1 MMKRLLLLAVTLIVC
16 SAKVFA
22 LGDNIDSLKQKLD
35 LAQNDSLKA
44 YLYTQLA
51 SEYMKYDA
59 DMGKKHGRLYQNEA
73 LKYTLLAVHAYSR
86 FNDTLNLRQS
96 FDRLTYIYHLQGK
109 NSEAKWFVLQSN
121 TLSRAKNDIP
131 NIIESLLM
139 LASIQTDIEDY
150 KLAHQ
155 NLAEALD
162 WATKYHYQKEEAEV
176 QQGFVA
182 FYERQKEY
190 DKADEA
196 QKLHDSIADNIKK
209 DEEARLMTKLK
220 QQTDSI
226 DKKKGSLSNNSSSDS
241 SAFKTNYAKRI
252 ASL

>member
-1 MMKRLLLLAVTLIVC
+1 M
-16 SAKVFA
+16 
-22 LGDNIDSLKQKLD
+22 GDNIDSLKQKLD

-44 YLYTQLA
+44 FLCTQLA
-51 SEYMKYDA
+51 NEYMRYDVE
-59 DMGKKHGRLYQNEA
+59 MGKKHGHIYQNEA

-121 TLSRAKNDIP
+121 TLSRAKNDVP
-131 NIIESLLM
+131 NIISSLLM
-139 LASIQTDIEDY
+139 LAAIQTDIEDY
-150 KLAHQ
+150 KLARE

-162 WATKYHYQKEEAEV
+162 WSIKYHYQKEQADV

-196 QKLHDSIADNIKK
+196 QKLHDSITDNIKK

-241 SAFKTNYAKRI
+241 SAYSSSYAKKI